1 MRIIKTTAWIF
12 GISAMIFLFCIYQQK
27 ERKKLIICKLC
38 ADICW
43 SVHYL
48 CLGAIGGV
56 IPNFVGIF
64 RELVFVSRKEKNW
77 ADKVIWPVFFISVNL
92 TLGIITMNSYIN
104 LLPIIAS
111 AFVTVSLWIK
121 NPMLTKIISFP
132 VSCSFLIYDIFVES
146 WVGVFNESISLVSIL
161 IAVLNFLLY
170 KNKTRKE
177 AESNA
182 NQ

>member
-1 MRIIKTTAWIF
+1 MTIKTIAWIF
-12 GISAMIFLFCIYQQK
+12 GIGAMIFLFSIYQQK
-27 ERKKLIICKLC
+27 DRKKLIICKLG

-48 CLGAIGGV
+48 CLGAISGA

-64 RELVFVSRKEKNW
+64 RELVFVNRKEKNW
-77 ADKVIWPVFFISVNL
+77 ADKIIWPCLFILVNL
-92 TLGIITMNSYIN
+92 SLGIITMKSYIN
-104 LLPIIAS
+104 LLPIITS
-111 AFVTVSLWIK
+111 VFVTISLWLK

-146 WVGVFNESISLVSIL
+146 WVGVFNESISLISIL
-161 IAVLNFLLY
+161 ITALNFLLY
-170 KNKTRKE
+170 KNKSGKGDKN
-177 AESNA
+177 NA

>member
-1 MRIIKTTAWIF
+1 MGRVRIIKITSWIF
-12 GISAMIFLFCIYQQK
+12 GIGAMIFLFSIYQQK
-27 ERKKLIICKLC
+27 KRKNLIICKLC

-48 CLGAIGGV
+48 FLGAMGGA

-64 RELVFVSRKEKNW
+64 RELVFVNRKDKNW
-77 ADKVIWPVFFISVNL
+77 ADKFVWPVFFISVNL
-92 TLGIITMNSYIN
+92 ILGIITMKSYIN

-111 AFVTVSLWIK
+111 AFVTVALWLK
-121 NPMLTKIISFP
+121 NPLLTKIISFP

-146 WVGVFNESISLVSIL
+146 WVGVVNESLSLVSII
-161 IAVLNFLLY
+161 IALLNFLLN

-177 AESNA
+177 A
-182 NQ
+182 